1 VFEIGHSLRE
11 ARERQGLGYPEIEL
25 ATKIRSKYIRA
36 LEEEDFTA
44 IPGDAYIRGFLRTYA
59 EYLGLDGDVYVDEYA
74 SRFIT
79 SWRDELPP
87 KPERRRVRRTR
98 ERPIERKAVL
108 IALAGVVVITALVFA
123 AWQLPGSSANSP
135 GTGTGTGQKQQKQN
149 HAAAPRQLV
158 LHGQGSGTYVEVR
171 RTSASGKVDLQ
182 GTVGAGEIDRLDG
195 QRFYLLVR
203 RPASLRVTL
212 NGRAVALPA
221 VHNLRVLVTPTRTTR
236 LRG

>member
-1 VFEIGHSLRE
+1 MFEIGNSLRE

-25 ATKIRSKYIRA
+25 ATKIRAKYIRA

-87 KPERRRVRRTR
+87 RPERRRIRTR
-98 ERPIERKAVL
+98 ERPVERRAVL
-108 IALAGVVVITALVFA
+108 LVLAGIAVVTALVFA
-123 AWQLPGSSANSP
+123 AWRLPGSSAKNP
-135 GTGTGTGQKQQKQN
+135 GKSTTQKQQR
-149 HAAAPRQLV
+149 AASGPQLV
-158 LHGQGSGTYVEVR
+158 LRGRGRGTYVEVR
-171 RTSASGKVDLQ
+171 RGGRSGKIDQQ
-182 GTVGAGEIDRLDG
+182 GTVEAGEVDRLPGD
-195 QRFYLLVR
+195 RFYLLVR
-203 RPASLRVTL
+203 TPAALHITL
-212 NGRAVALPA
+212 DGRAVSLPA
-221 VHNLRVLVTPTRTTR
+221 VHDLRVLVTPRRTTR

>member
-25 ATKIRSKYIRA
+25 ATKIRAKYIRA
-36 LEEEDFTA
+36 LEEEDFTS

-87 KPERRRVRRTR
+87 RPERRRIRTR
-98 ERPIERKAVL
+98 ERPIERRAVL
-108 IALAGVVVITALVFA
+108 LALAGIAVIAVLVFVA
-123 AWQLPGSSANSP
+123 FRGSSTHKP
-135 GTGTGTGQKQQKQN
+135 GAGTRKNRQQTS
-149 HAAAPRQLV
+149 ASTRGLV
-158 LHGQGSGTYVEVR
+158 LSGVGRGTYVEVR
-171 RTSASGKVDLQ
+171 RNRASGRVDLQ
-182 GTVGAGEIDRLDG
+182 GTVAAGETDKLAG
-195 QRFYLLVR
+195 NRFYLLVR
-203 RPASLRVTL
+203 RPGGLRVTL
-212 NGRAVALPA
+212 DGRAVALPA
-221 VHNLRVLVTPTRTTR
+221 VHNLRVLVTPQRTTR